1 MSTTKFRFYCFL
13 IAVLLSPAFSYGQN
27 SNCSEVLIKA
37 QDTYKEGRINEIA
50 DMLQPCL
57 ETGLSKQE
65 KIEAYRLL
73 TLTYLYFNEKEKAQN
88 ALTLLLKNDPEYK
101 IRQIDPTE
109 FVNLFNS
116 FRTTPVILIG
126 AKLGVNYSDINVT
139 KYFSL
144 DQSDIARGKYKS
156 DLGIQGSLFTQ
167 IPLSKR
173 LSILTE
179 LQYTSKGYTYTD
191 KLFGY
196 ASLTL
201 SEKQTY
207 LEVPVLV
214 NYNFGKGI
222 LVPYVNL
229 GGSFAYM
236 FKSTVVPVRVD
247 ETGDNNQ
254 REIKEGEISVNSLR
268 KKLNYNLMAGAGL
281 KIKDV
286 LGRGYLFFD
295 LRYSMGLNNIVNPDK
310 RYSNDDLVYKYLYVD
325 NNIKINSFQYSIGYS
340 YPLYK
345 PKLKKVRKKD
355 KILPDEGK

>member
-1 MSTTKFRFYCFL
+1 MSTTKFTISCC
-13 IAVLLSPAFSYGQN
+13 LLAILLPSAFSFGQS

-50 DMLQPCL
+50 EMLEPCL

-139 KYFSL
+139 KYYSL
-144 DQSDIARGKYKS
+144 DQSDIARGRYKS
-156 DLGIQGSLFTQ
+156 DVGIQGSLFAH
-167 IPLSKR
+167 IPVSKNM
-173 LSILTE
+173 SILTE
-179 LQYTSKGYTYTD
+179 LQYITKGYTYTD
-191 KLFGY
+191 RLFGY

-207 LEVPVLV
+207 MEVPVLI
-214 NYNFGKGI
+214 NYNFGKGKF
-222 LVPYVNL
+222 VPYVNV
-229 GGSFAYM
+229 GGSFAYLL
-236 FKSTVVPVRVD
+236 KSTVVPVRID

-254 REIKEGEISVNSLR
+254 REIKEGGIVVTSLR
-268 KKLNYNLMAGAGL
+268 RKMNYNLMAGAGL
-281 KIKDV
+281 KVKDI
-286 LGRGYLFFD
+286 LGRGYLFID
-295 LRYSMGLNNIVNPDK
+295 IRYSMGLNNIVNPDK

-325 NNIKINSFQYSIGYS
+325 NNFKINSFQYSVGYS

-345 PKLKKVRKKD
+345 PKLKKVRNKD
-355 KILPDEGK
+355 KRLPDEAK